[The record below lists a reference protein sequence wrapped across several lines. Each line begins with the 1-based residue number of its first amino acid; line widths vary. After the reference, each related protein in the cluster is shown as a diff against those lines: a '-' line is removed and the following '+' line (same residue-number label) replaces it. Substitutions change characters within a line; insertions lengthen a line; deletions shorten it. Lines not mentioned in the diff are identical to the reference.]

1 MYSPGTEVRGRGRG
15 RGAGTGNRG
24 APIPRGKRGAP
35 RGGPPGRHSS
45 YIPSSS
51 ARGGAPNG
59 RGGRD
64 DSATPAGDIISST
77 GNRPLPPSRA
87 STNIPARP
95 YSPNKSNGANAAQ
108 RTLPKFG
115 ETNNTDEPTPPPRSP
130 HVSPRISNL
139 PKLPFRAPDPNQQ
152 ANGTSPAE
160 APKEG
165 GGSPV
170 DPEKQKRRAEL
181 RHKCLEEIYQTEKD
195 YIDDLETLINV
206 FIFPLRA
213 MAILDDKS
221 LYNVFSNVEVL
232 INCNKEM
239 LTQLEGTIQTTNVGD
254 DVTIGSVFTALADY
268 FKMYKVFCANQQTSL
283 TTVEFLIKKHPQFKK
298 KLDVCHTDA
307 RCRGLFLQSFLIKP
321 IQRVCK
327 YPLLLRELIR
337 YTPED
342 HPDWD
347 PLQSAFSKINSVVA
361 DINEAQRQAEGLQ
374 RILDLQKMIDNV
386 ESLVAPGRNYVKE
399 GEMSFYK
406 SQKSKTAEKR
416 HVFFFT
422 DLILLTNRKGEKKF
436 DHKLSVDLDSCKL
449 VVLADSS
456 HIKNAFELQT
466 PNKSKKCILSGGSAD
481 ESNQWIKEIRGLI
494 KSYQKKKLREM
505 GEAKKKAQGTMPA

>member
-1 MYSPGTEVRGRGRG
+1 MYSPTIEGRGRGRG
-15 RGAGTGNRG
+15 RGTGRG
-24 APIPRGKRGAP
+24 APPRGKRGA
-35 RGGPPGRHSS
+35 RGTPPGRHSS
-45 YIPSSS
+45 YTPSN
-51 ARGGAPNG
+51 RGGTALRG
-59 RGGRD
+59 RPGFND
-64 DSATPAGDIISST
+64 DTQAGT
-77 GNRPLPPSRA
+77 QGRPLPTVGRGSLSSSSPVRPNSA
-87 STNIPARP
+87 SIPRPQVNIPQ
-95 YSPNKSNGANAAQ
+95 NGA

-115 ETNNTDEPTPPPRSP
+115 EVNHSNPDEPTPPPRSP
-130 HVSPRISNL
+130 RVSPRISNL
-139 PKLPFRAPDPNQQ
+139 PKLPYRAPDPN
-152 ANGTSPAE
+152 AAPTGGATPAPPAGGE
-160 APKEG
+160 PAKE
-165 GGSPV
+165 V
-170 DPEKQKRRAEL
+170 DPEKEKRRAEL

-206 FIFPLRA
+206 FIFPMRA

-239 LTQLEGTIQTTNVGD
+239 LTQLENTIQTTNAGD
-254 DVTIGSVFTALADY
+254 DVTIGDVFTQLADY

-283 TTVEFLIKKHPQFKK
+283 TTVELLIKKHPQFKK
-298 KLDVCHTDA
+298 KLEVCHTDA

-342 HPDWD
+342 HPDWE

-374 RILDLQKMIDNV
+374 RILDLQKMIDGV

-399 GEMSFYK
+399 GELSFYK
-406 SQKSKTAEKR
+406 SQKSKSPEKR

-422 DLILLTNRKGEKKF
+422 DLIVLTNRKGEKKF
-436 DHKLSVDLDSCKL
+436 EHKLSVDLDSCKL

-466 PNKSKKCILSGGSAD
+466 GNKSKKCILCGESA
-481 ESNQWIKEIRGLI
+481 EQSNQWIKEIRGLI
-494 KSYQKKKLREM
+494 KSYQKKKLREIE
-505 GEAKKKAQGTMPA
+505 EARKKGLTPL